1 MKFLIDLNMDGY
13 LSREEEQEACKEF
26 ILDQLDFSASYV
38 KILWMEGL
46 NAEPNQEAIEMG
58 VYQ

>member
-1 MKFLIDLNMDGY
+1 MDGY
-13 LSREEEQEACKEF
+13 LSLKEEQEACKQF

-38 KILWMEGL
+38 KILWMQDL
-46 NAEPNQEAIEMG
+46 NAEVNQEAVEMG